1 MIIEITILTA
11 PIAVSVEQTTPIMA
25 EIGGIGTLIVN
36 NYYSE
41 GGAGG
46 YTLTEADKEAI
57 ATLARY
63 DDTEIRNLIAQIQ
76 GYDDTEIRQLI
87 AQIQTYDDTEIR
99 NLIAQ
104 IQGYDDTEIRNLI
117 AQIQGYDDTEIRAL
131 IDQRAQELGDYIGQN
146 LSAFAQ
152 QISETDQRSRQN
164 ASAIQSINT
173 AMLQI
178 PEIEETAA
186 QNSQSISTIN
196 GTIGDIATILD
207 ALNGEVI

>member
-1 MIIEITILTA
+1 MKIEITILTA
-11 PIAVSVEQTTPIMA
+11 PIAVSVAQAAPMVA

-46 YTLTEADKEAI
+46 YILTDADKEAI
-57 ATLARY
+57 AALA
-63 DDTEIRNLIAQIQ
+63 A
-76 GYDDTEIRQLI
+76 
-87 AQIQTYDDTEIR
+87 YDDTEIR

-117 AQIQGYDDTEIRAL
+117 AQGDNAIGEY
-131 IDQRAQELGDYIGQN
+131 LGQS

-178 PEIEETAA
+178 PTIQEAA
-186 QNSQSISTIN
+186 SQNSRSISTIN
-196 GTIGDIATILD
+196 ATIGDIATILD
-207 ALNGEVI
+207 AINGEEI

>member
-1 MIIEITILTA
+1 MRIDITILSA
-11 PIAVSVEQTTPIMA
+11 PISVLFLSQVSPVSVELA
-25 EIGGIGTLIVN
+25 GIGTLTVN

-46 YTLTEADKEAI
+46 YILTEADKAEI
-57 ATLARY
+57 AALARY
-63 DDTEIRNLIAQIQ
+63 DDTEIRALIAALAA
-76 GYDDTEIRQLI
+76 YDDTEIRQLI
-87 AQIQTYDDTEIR
+87 AQGD
-99 NLIAQ
+99 N
-104 IQGYDDTEIRNLI
+104 
-117 AQIQGYDDTEIRAL
+117 AL
-131 IDQRAQELGDYIGQN
+131 AEYLGQQLSTFAQE
-146 LSAFAQ
+146 
-152 QISETDQRSRQN
+152 ISETDQRSRQN

>member
-11 PIAVSVEQTTPIMA
+11 PIDVSVAQAAPIMA

-104 IQGYDDTEIRNLI
+104 IQGYDDTEIR
-117 AQIQGYDDTEIRAL
+117 AL
-131 IDQRAQELGDYIGQN
+131 IDQRAQELGDYIGQS

-152 QISETDQRSRQN
+152 DMSQIDQRSRQN

>member
-1 MIIEITILTA
+1 MKVEITILSA
-11 PIAVSVEQTTPIMA
+11 PIGVVVANTSQMVVCQL
-25 EIGGIGTLIVN
+25 GGVGTLVVH
-36 NYYSE
+36 NYYGE
-41 GGAGG
+41 GTGG
-46 YTLTEADKEAI
+46 YVLTEADKAEI
-57 ATLARY
+57 AALA
-63 DDTEIRNLIAQIQ
+63 A
-76 GYDDTEIRQLI
+76 
-87 AQIQTYDDTEIR
+87 
-99 NLIAQ
+99 
-104 IQGYDDTEIRNLI
+104 
-117 AQIQGYDDTEIRAL
+117 YDDTEIRAL

>member
-11 PIAVSVEQTTPIMA
+11 PIDVSVAQAAPMVA

-46 YTLTEADKEAI
+46 YILTDADKEAI
-57 ATLARY
+57 AALA
-63 DDTEIRNLIAQIQ
+63 A
-76 GYDDTEIRQLI
+76 
-87 AQIQTYDDTEIR
+87 
-99 NLIAQ
+99 
-104 IQGYDDTEIRNLI
+104 YDDTEIRNLI

-131 IDQRAQELGDYIGQN
+131 IDQRAQELGDYIGQS
-146 LSAFAQ
+146 LSSFAQ

-173 AMLQI
+173 TMLQI
-178 PEIEETAA
+178 PTIQEAAA
-186 QNSQSISTIN
+186 QNSQAISTIN
-196 GTIGDIATILD
+196 ATIGDIATVLD
-207 ALNGEVI
+207 AINGEAI

>member
-1 MIIEITILTA
+1 MRIDITILSA
-11 PIAVSVEQTTPIMA
+11 PISVLFLSQVSPVSVELA
-25 EIGGIGTLIVN
+25 GIGTLTVN

-46 YTLTEADKEAI
+46 YDDTEIRALIAALPPAYDDAEIRALIAALPEA
-57 ATLARY
+57 Y
-63 DDTEIRNLIAQIQ
+63 DDTEIRALIAA
-76 GYDDTEIRQLI
+76 L
-87 AQIQTYDDTEIR
+87 A
-99 NLIAQ
+99 A
-104 IQGYDDTEIRNLI
+104 
-117 AQIQGYDDTEIRAL
+117 YDDTEIRAL

-178 PEIEETAA
+178 PTIQEAA
-186 QNSQSISTIN
+186 SQNSRSISTIN
-196 GTIGDIATILD
+196 ATIGDIATILD
-207 ALNGEVI
+207 AINGEEI

>member
-11 PIAVSVEQTTPIMA
+11 PIDVSVAQAAPIMA

-63 DDTEIRNLIAQIQ
+63 DDTEIR
-76 GYDDTEIRQLI
+76 QLI

-104 IQGYDDTEIRNLI
+104 GDN
-117 AQIQGYDDTEIRAL
+117 AL
-131 IDQRAQELGDYIGQN
+131 AEYIGQQ
-146 LSAFAQ
+146 LSTFTQ
-152 QISETDQRSRQN
+152 EISETDQRSRQN

>member
-11 PIAVSVEQTTPIMA
+11 PIDVSVAQAAPIVA

-76 GYDDTEIRQLI
+76 
-87 AQIQTYDDTEIR
+87 AYDDTEIR

-104 IQGYDDTEIRNLI
+104 GDN
-117 AQIQGYDDTEIRAL
+117 AL
-131 IDQRAQELGDYIGQN
+131 AEYLGQQ
-146 LSAFAQ
+146 LSAISQDIGTVAQ
-152 QISETDQRSRQN
+152 QSQQN
-164 ASAIQSINT
+164 TSAIQSINT
-173 AMLQI
+173 ALLQI
-178 PEIEETAA
+178 PTIQEATA

-196 GTIGDIATILD
+196 GMIGDIAAILD
-207 ALNGEVI
+207 AINGEVI